1 VSLSNSVLET
11 LNQKQREAVTYGEG
25 PLLIVAGA
33 GTGKTQVITRRI
45 AWLIATKRAK
55 PEEILALTFTEK
67 AAAEMEER
75 VDILVP
81 YGYTGVWIGTFHAFG
96 DNVLRENALLLGLV
110 PDLQVLTRPEQII
123 FFRDHLFEFPLSYYR
138 PLGNPT
144 RYIEA
149 IVTLFSRAKDEDVA
163 PEEYLAYAEKL
174 KEEAK
179 EKPCDP
185 ELKEIATQQMEI
197 ARSYKKYQDLLAE
210 HGKID
215 FGDQITLPLKLF
227 RTHPAVLRQYQDRFR
242 YILVDEFQDTNY
254 TQFQL
259 VKLLASR
266 DRNITVVAD
275 DDQSIY
281 KFRGAAISNILNFM
295 DTYHQAKQTVLT
307 ENFRSTQV
315 ILDAAYRL
323 ITHNNPDRLEF
334 KNNVDKYLK
343 AQVMKGP
350 SIKHLHYDTLSS
362 EAEAVANLIKEKV
375 EREGFN
381 YRDFAILVRAN
392 DDADPFLRSLNMT
405 DIPWSFSGNEGLYS
419 REEVRL
425 LISFLRSVA
434 NFDDSVSLYYLAASE
449 VYRLSARDLTLCM
462 NYASRRNR
470 SLYHVFSRV
479 SEILEL
485 SEEISPESKAT
496 ISRIMKDLE
505 KYSQLAIKRGTGE
518 VLYSFIMDTG
528 YLERLTSLSSST
540 NEEKVKNIAGF
551 FDIVRSISN
560 VITYDRIPQFTG
572 YLDLLIEAGD
582 NPAVA
587 EADTEADAV
596 NVLTVHKAKGLE
608 FPVVIMV
615 SLVSQKFPC
624 HYRRESISL
633 PNPLIKDILPS
644 GDFHLQEERRLF
656 YVGMTR
662 AKKELYFTS
671 AKDYGG
677 KRPRRVSQFVLEALD
692 LFKMEVKPQK
702 SSALEVIERSAPKV
716 STEHELYE
724 AIPET
729 EILTV
734 SYFQI
739 DDYLT
744 CPLKYKYVHVL
755 RVPILPHHA
764 VIYGKALHD
773 AVQEYY
779 RRKLT
784 GVKITEEELLV
795 VFENSWMSEGFLTR
809 QHEEQRL
816 EVGRKTL
823 RGFYQMAE
831 AEKHLP
837 IYVEKEFSFL
847 LENNRIT
854 GRWDRVDI
862 QDGEVCIIDFKSS
875 EVRKKE
881 KADKRARE
889 SLQLAIYAL
898 AYQKIYGK
906 IPDLVELH
914 FLESGLVGTASLTED
929 DLNQTVEKIGT
940 AAAGIRARVYQ
951 AKPAYQACRYCA
963 YEKVCPYTALKR

>member
-1 VSLSNSVLET
+1 MSVSDKILEG

-25 PLLIVAGA
+25 PILIVAGA

-45 AWLIATKRAK
+45 AWLIAMKRAK

-96 DNVLRENALLLGLV
+96 DSVLRENALQLGLV
-110 PDLQVLTRPEQII
+110 PDLQVLTRPQQII
-123 FFRDHLFEFPLSYYR
+123 FFREHLFEFPLSYYR

-149 IVTLFSRAKDEDVA
+149 MVTLFSRAKDEDVTA
-163 PEEYLAYAEKL
+163 EEYLAYAERL
-174 KEEAK
+174 KEKTEGG
-179 EKPCDP
+179 PDDP
-185 ELKEIATQQMEI
+185 ELEEIATQQMEI
-197 ARSYKKYQDLLAE
+197 ARTYKKYQDLLAQ

-266 DRNITVVAD
+266 DQNITVVAD

-281 KFRGAAISNILNFM
+281 KFRGAAISNILSFM
-295 DTYHQAKQTVLT
+295 DTYPEAKQTVLT
-307 ENFRSTQV
+307 ENYRSTQV

-323 ITHNNPDRLEF
+323 IGYNNPDRLEF
-334 KNNVDKYLK
+334 KNNIDKHLK
-343 AQVMKGP
+343 AQVREGL
-350 SIKHLHYDTLSS
+350 SIKHLHYDTLFS
-362 EAEAVANLIKEKV
+362 EAEAAANLIEKKV
-375 EREGFN
+375 EREGYD

-392 DDADPFLRSLNMT
+392 NDADPFLRSLNMA
-405 DIPWSFSGNEGLYS
+405 DIPWTFSGNEGLYS
-419 REEVRL
+419 REEIRL

-449 VYRLSARDLTLCM
+449 IYQLLARDLTLCM

-485 SEEISPESKAT
+485 DEEISSESKAT

-505 KYSQLAIKRGTGE
+505 KYAQLAIKQGTGE
-518 VLYSFIMDTG
+518 ILYSFIMDTG
-528 YLERLTSLSSST
+528 YLKRLTSLSSLT
-540 NEEKVKNIAGF
+540 NEEKVKNIARF
-551 FDIVRSISN
+551 FDIIRSVSN
-560 VITYDRIPQFTG
+560 VITYDRIPQFTS
-572 YLDLLIEAGD
+572 YLDLLVEAGD

-587 EADTEADAV
+587 EADTEGDAV
-596 NVLTVHKAKGLE
+596 NVLTIHKAKGLE

-615 SLVSQKFPC
+615 SLVSQRFPC

-633 PNPLIKDILPS
+633 PDPLIKDILPS

-677 KRPRRVSQFVLEALD
+677 KRPRKVSQFVLEALD
-692 LFKMEVKPQK
+692 LFKTQVKAQK
-702 SSALEVIERSAPKV
+702 SSALEVIERSAPKPGIK
-716 STEHELYE
+716 HELSE

-729 EILTV
+729 DILTV
-734 SYFQI
+734 SYFHI

-764 VIYGKALHD
+764 VVYGKALHD

-779 RRKLT
+779 RRRLT
-784 GVKITEEELLV
+784 GIKITEEEFLA
-795 VFENSWMSEGFLTR
+795 VFENSWRSEGFLTR

-816 EVGRKTL
+816 EVGRRTL
-823 RGFYQMAE
+823 RSFYRMAE

-847 LENNRIT
+847 LENNRVT

-875 EVRKKE
+875 DIRKKE
-881 KADKRARE
+881 KADKRTRE

-906 IPDLVELH
+906 IPDRVELY
-914 FLESGLVGTASLTED
+914 FLESGLVGTASLSEN
-929 DLNQTVEKIGT
+929 DLDQTVEKIGE
-940 AAAGIRARVYQ
+940 AAAGIRARVYE

-963 YEKVCPYTALKR
+963 YEKVCPYTAGKR

>member
-1 VSLSNSVLET
+1 MSVSDKILEG

-25 PLLIVAGA
+25 PVLIVAGA

-45 AWLIATKRAK
+45 AWLIAMKRAK

-96 DNVLRENALLLGLV
+96 DSVLRENALLLGLV
-110 PDLQVLTRPEQII
+110 PDLQVLTRPQQII
-123 FFRDHLFEFPLSYYR
+123 FFREHLFEFPFSYYR

-149 IVTLFSRAKDEDVA
+149 MVTLFSRAKDEDVI
-163 PEEYLAYAEKL
+163 PEEYLAYAERL
-174 KEEAK
+174 KKEAEEG
-179 EKPCDP
+179 PDDP
-185 ELKEIATQQMEI
+185 ELEEIATQQMEI
-197 ARSYKKYQDLLAE
+197 ARTYKKYQDLLAQ

-266 DRNITVVAD
+266 DQNITVVAD

-281 KFRGAAISNILNFM
+281 KFRGAAISNILGFM
-295 DTYHQAKQTVLT
+295 DTYPEAKQTVLT
-307 ENFRSTQV
+307 ENYRSTQV
-315 ILDAAYRL
+315 ILDAAYCL
-323 ITHNNPDRLEF
+323 IGYNNPDRLEF
-334 KNNVDKYLK
+334 KNNIDKHLK
-343 AQVMKGP
+343 AQVREGP
-350 SIKHLHYDTLSS
+350 SIKHLHYDTLFS
-362 EAEAVANLIKEKV
+362 EAEAAANFIKKKV
-375 EREGFN
+375 EKEGYD

-392 DDADPFLRSLNMT
+392 RDADPFLRSLNMA
-405 DIPWSFSGNEGLYS
+405 DIPWTFSGNEGLYT

-449 VYRLSARDLTLCM
+449 IYQLLARDLTLCM

-470 SLYHVFSRV
+470 SLYHIFSRV

-485 SEEISPESKAT
+485 DEEISPESKAT

-505 KYSQLAIKRGTGE
+505 KYAQLAIKGGTGE
-518 VLYSFIMDTG
+518 VLYSFIIDTG
-528 YLERLTSLSSST
+528 YLKRLTSLSSLT
-540 NEEKVKNIAGF
+540 NEEKVKNIARF
-551 FDIVRSISN
+551 FDIIRSVSN
-560 VITYDRIPQFTG
+560 VITYDRIPQFTS

-596 NVLTVHKAKGLE
+596 NVLTIHKAKGLE

-615 SLVSQKFPC
+615 SLVSQRFPC
-624 HYRRESISL
+624 HYRRESIFL
-633 PNPLIKDILPS
+633 PDPLIKDILPS

-692 LFKMEVKPQK
+692 LFKTEVKAQK
-702 SSALEVIERSAPKV
+702 SSALEVIERSAPKPGIQ
-716 STEHELYE
+716 HELSE
-724 AIPET
+724 AIAET

-734 SYFQI
+734 SYFHI

-764 VIYGKALHD
+764 VVYGKALHD

-779 RRKLT
+779 RRRLT
-784 GVKITEEELLV
+784 GVKITEEEFLA
-795 VFENSWMSEGFLTR
+795 VFENSWRSEGFLTR

-816 EVGRKTL
+816 DVGRRTL
-823 RGFYQMAE
+823 QSFYQMAQT
-831 AEKHLP
+831 EKHLP
-837 IYVEKEFSFL
+837 AYVEKEFSFL
-847 LENNRIT
+847 LKNNRVT

-875 EVRKKE
+875 NIRKKE
-881 KADKRARE
+881 KADKRTRE

-906 IPDLVELH
+906 IPDRVELH
-914 FLESGLVGTASLTED
+914 FLESGLIGSAGLSED
-929 DLNQTVEKIGT
+929 DLNRTVKKIDK
-940 AAAGIRARVYQ
+940 AAAGIRVRLYE
-951 AKPAYQACRYCA
+951 AKPAYLACRYCA
-963 YEKVCPYTALKR
+963 YEKVCPYTAGKR

>member
-1 VSLSNSVLET
+1 MSLSDKILEG

-81 YGYTGVWIGTFHAFG
+81 YGYTGVWISTFHAFG
-96 DNVLRENALLLGLV
+96 DSVLRENALQLGLV

-149 IVTLFSRAKDEDVA
+149 MVVLFSRAKDEDVT
-163 PEEYLAYAEKL
+163 PEEYCVYAEKL

-179 EKPCDP
+179 RGHDDP
-185 ELKEIATQQMEI
+185 ELEEVATQQMEI
-197 ARSYKKYQDLLAE
+197 ARTYKKYQDLLAQ

-215 FGDQITLPLKLF
+215 FGDQITLSLKLF
-227 RTHPAVLRQYQDRFR
+227 RTHPAVLRQYQDLFR

-266 DRNITVVAD
+266 DQNITVVAD

-295 DTYHQAKQTVLT
+295 DTYPKTNQTVLT
-307 ENFRSTQV
+307 ENYRSTQV

-323 ITHNNPDRLEF
+323 IAHNNPDRLEF
-334 KNNVDKYLK
+334 KNNIDKHLK
-343 AQVMKGP
+343 AQMNQGP
-350 SIKHLHYDTLSS
+350 SIKHLHYDTLFS
-362 EAEAVANLIKEKV
+362 EAEAVTNLIKEKV
-375 EREGFN
+375 EREGYN

-392 DDADPFLRSLNMT
+392 NDADPFLRSLNMA

-425 LISFLRSVA
+425 LVSFLRSVA
-434 NFDDSVSLYYLAASE
+434 NFDDSVSLYYLATSE
-449 VYRLSARDLTLCM
+449 VYGLSARDLTLCM

-470 SLYHVFSRV
+470 SLYHAFSHV

-485 SEEISPESKAT
+485 NEEILPESKAT

-505 KYSQLAIKRGTGE
+505 KYAQLAIKRGTGE

-528 YLERLTSLSSST
+528 YLKRLTSFSSST
-540 NEEKVKNIAGF
+540 NEEKVKNIARF

-560 VITYDRIPQFTG
+560 VINYDRIPQFTN
-572 YLDLLIEAGD
+572 YLDLLMEAGD

-596 NVLTVHKAKGLE
+596 NVLTVHKGKGLE
-608 FPVVIMV
+608 FPIVVMV
-615 SLVSQKFPC
+615 SLVSRRFPC
-624 HYRRESISL
+624 HYRRESMSL
-633 PNPLIKDILPS
+633 PDPLIKDILPS

-677 KRPRRVSQFVLEALD
+677 KRPRKVSQFVLEALD
-692 LFKMEVKPQK
+692 LSKREVKPQK
-702 SSALEVIERSAPKV
+702 SSALEVIGRSAPKV
-716 STEHELYE
+716 STEHELHE
-724 AIPET
+724 AIPKT

-734 SYFQI
+734 SHFQI

-764 VIYGKALHD
+764 VIYGKVLHQ

-784 GVKITEEELLV
+784 GIKITEEELLAF
-795 VFENSWMSEGFLTR
+795 FENSWMSEGFLTR

-823 RGFYQMAE
+823 RSFYQMAE
-831 AEKHLP
+831 AEKDLP
-837 IYVEKEFSFL
+837 TYVEKEFSFL

-862 QDGEVCIIDFKSS
+862 RDGEVCIIDFKSS
-875 EVRKKE
+875 DIRKKE
-881 KADKRARE
+881 KADKRTRE

-906 IPDLVELH
+906 IPDRVELR
-914 FLESGLVGTASLTED
+914 FLESGLVGTASLTEH
-929 DLNQTVEKIGT
+929 DLNQTVEKIGK
-940 AAAGIRARVYQ
+940 AAAGIRARLYEARPVYL
-951 AKPAYQACRYCA
+951 ACRYCA
-963 YEKVCPYTALKR
+963 YEGVCPHSADES

>member
-1 VSLSNSVLET
+1 MSVSDKILEG

-25 PLLIVAGA
+25 PILIVAGA

-45 AWLIATKRAK
+45 AWLIAMKRAK

-96 DNVLRENALLLGLV
+96 DSVLRENALQLGLV
-110 PDLQVLTRPEQII
+110 PDLQVLTRPQQII
-123 FFRDHLFEFPLSYYR
+123 FFREHLFEFPLSYYR

-149 IVTLFSRAKDEDVA
+149 MVTLFSRAKDEDVT
-163 PEEYLAYAEKL
+163 PEEYLAYAERL
-174 KEEAK
+174 KEKAEGG
-179 EKPCDP
+179 PDDP
-185 ELKEIATQQMEI
+185 ELEEIATQQMEI
-197 ARSYKKYQDLLAE
+197 ARTYKKYQDLLAQ

-266 DRNITVVAD
+266 DQNITVVAD

-281 KFRGAAISNILNFM
+281 KFRGAAISNILGFM
-295 DTYHQAKQTVLT
+295 DTYLEAKQTVLT
-307 ENFRSTQV
+307 ENYRSTQV

-323 ITHNNPDRLEF
+323 IGYNNPDRLEF
-334 KNNVDKYLK
+334 KNNIDKHLK
-343 AQVMKGP
+343 AQVRGGL
-350 SIKHLHYDTLSS
+350 SIKHLHYDTLFS
-362 EAEAVANLIKEKV
+362 EAEAAANLIKKKV
-375 EREGFN
+375 EREGYD

-392 DDADPFLRSLNMT
+392 NDADPFLRSLNMA
-405 DIPWSFSGNEGLYS
+405 DIPWTFSGNEGLYS
-419 REEVRL
+419 REEIRL
-425 LISFLRSVA
+425 LISFLRTIA

-449 VYRLSARDLTLCM
+449 IYQLLARDLTLCM

-485 SEEISPESKAT
+485 DEEISPESKAT

-505 KYSQLAIKRGTGE
+505 KYAQLAIKQGTGE
-518 VLYSFIMDTG
+518 ILYSFIMDTG
-528 YLERLTSLSSST
+528 YLKRLTSLSSLT
-540 NEEKVKNIAGF
+540 NEEKVKNIARF
-551 FDIVRSISN
+551 FDIIRSVSN
-560 VITYDRIPQFTG
+560 VITYDRIPQFTS
-572 YLDLLIEAGD
+572 YLDLLIEVGD

-596 NVLTVHKAKGLE
+596 NVLTIHKAKGLE
-608 FPVVIMV
+608 FAVVIMV
-615 SLVSQKFPC
+615 SLVSQRFPC

-633 PNPLIKDILPS
+633 PDPLIKDILPS
-644 GDFHLQEERRLF
+644 GDFHLQEEFL
-656 YVGMTR
+656 
-662 AKKELYFTS
+662 A
-671 AKDYGG
+671 
-677 KRPRRVSQFVLEALD
+677 
-692 LFKMEVKPQK
+692 
-702 SSALEVIERSAPKV
+702 
-716 STEHELYE
+716 
-724 AIPET
+724 
-729 EILTV
+729 
-734 SYFQI
+734 
-739 DDYLT
+739 
-744 CPLKYKYVHVL
+744 
-755 RVPILPHHA
+755 
-764 VIYGKALHD
+764 
-773 AVQEYY
+773 
-779 RRKLT
+779 
-784 GVKITEEELLV
+784 
-795 VFENSWMSEGFLTR
+795 VFENSWRSEGFLTR

-816 EVGRKTL
+816 EVGRRTL
-823 RGFYQMAE
+823 RSFYQMAE
-831 AEKHLP
+831 AEKYLP

-862 QDGEVCIIDFKSS
+862 RDGEVCIIDFKSS
-875 EVRKKE
+875 DIRKKE
-881 KADKRARE
+881 KADKRTRE

-906 IPDLVELH
+906 IPDRVELY
-914 FLESGLVGTASLTED
+914 FLESGLVGTASLSEN
-929 DLNQTVEKIGT
+929 DLDQTVEKIGE
-940 AAAGIRARVYQ
+940 AAAGIRARVYE

-963 YEKVCPYTALKR
+963 YEKVCPYTAGKR

>member
-1 VSLSNSVLET
+1 
-11 LNQKQREAVTYGEG
+11 
-25 PLLIVAGA
+25 
-33 GTGKTQVITRRI
+33 TQVITRRI

-81 YGYTGVWIGTFHAFG
+81 YGFTGVWIGTFHAFG
-96 DNVLRENALLLGLV
+96 DSVLRENALQLGLV

-123 FFRDHLFEFPLSYYR
+123 FFREHLFEFPLSYYR

-149 IVTLFSRAKDEDVA
+149 VVTLFSRAKDEDVA

-174 KEEAK
+174 KEETK
-179 EKPCDP
+179 QRSNDP
-185 ELKEIATQQMEI
+185 ELEEIATQQMEI
-197 ARSYKKYQDLLAE
+197 ARTYKKYQDLLAQE
-210 HGKID
+210 GKID

-266 DRNITVVAD
+266 DQNITVVAD

-295 DTYHQAKQTVLT
+295 DTYPEAKQTVLT
-307 ENFRSTQV
+307 ENYRSTQL

-334 KNNVDKYLK
+334 KNNVDKHLK
-343 AQVMKGP
+343 AQVSQGP
-350 SIKHLHYDTLSS
+350 NIKHLHYDTLSS
-362 EAEAVANLIKEKV
+362 EAEAVANLIKEKI
-375 EREGFN
+375 ETEG
-381 YRDFAILVRAN
+381 YSLRDFAILVRAN
-392 DDADPFLRSLNMT
+392 NDADPFLRSLNMA

-434 NFDDSVSLYYLAASE
+434 NLDDSVSLYYLAASE

-470 SLYHVFSRV
+470 SLHHVFSRV

-485 SEEISPESKAT
+485 SEEISSESKAT

-505 KYSQLAIKRGTGE
+505 KYSELAIKRGTGE
-518 VLYSFIMDTG
+518 VLYTFIMDTG
-528 YLERLTSLSSST
+528 YLKRLTSLSSPT
-540 NEEKVKNIAGF
+540 NEERVKNIARF

-560 VITYDRIPQFTG
+560 VITYDRIPQFTS

-596 NVLTVHKAKGLE
+596 NILTVHKAKGLE

-633 PNPLIKDILPS
+633 PDPLIKDILPS

-692 LFKMEVKPQK
+692 LFKMEAKPQRF
-702 SSALEVIERSAPKV
+702 SALEVIERSAPKV
-716 STEHELYE
+716 GIEQELYE

-729 EILTV
+729 ELLTL
-734 SYFQI
+734 SYLQI

-773 AVQEYY
+773 TVQEYY

-784 GVKITEEELLV
+784 GVKITEEELLA
-795 VFENSWMSEGFLTR
+795 VFENSWMNEGFLTR

-816 EVGRKTL
+816 DVGRKTL

-837 IYVEKEFSFL
+837 TYVEKEFSFL

-862 QDGEVCIIDFKSS
+862 RDGEVCIIDFKSS
-875 EVRKKE
+875 DIRKKE
-881 KADKRARE
+881 KANKRARE

-906 IPDLVELH
+906 IPDRVQLH
-914 FLESGLVGTASLTED
+914 FLESGLVGTASLTEH
-929 DLNQTVEKIGT
+929 DLNQTVEKIDT
-940 AAAGIRARVYQ
+940 AAAGIRTRRYEAN
-951 AKPAYQACRYCA
+951 PAYLACRYCA
-963 YEKVCPYTALKR
+963 YEKVCPYTAVKR